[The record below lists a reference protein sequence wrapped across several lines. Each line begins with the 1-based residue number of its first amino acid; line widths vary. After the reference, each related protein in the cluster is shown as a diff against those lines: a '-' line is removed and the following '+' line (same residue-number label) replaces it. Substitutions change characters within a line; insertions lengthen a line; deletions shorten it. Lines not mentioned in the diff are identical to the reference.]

1 MTSLKTLSAIAVLST
16 IIATPVFAQS
26 ADMRGSR
33 MEQHK
38 YYRSYNQLNAP
49 YAAPLTYDDY
59 WNLQNFGTTGRDPS
73 RVGGESPWLN
83 PAS

>member
-38 YYRSYNQLNAP
+38 YYRSYN
-49 YAAPLTYDDY
+49 
-59 WNLQNFGTTGRDPS
+59 
-73 RVGGESPWLN
+73 
-83 PAS
+83 